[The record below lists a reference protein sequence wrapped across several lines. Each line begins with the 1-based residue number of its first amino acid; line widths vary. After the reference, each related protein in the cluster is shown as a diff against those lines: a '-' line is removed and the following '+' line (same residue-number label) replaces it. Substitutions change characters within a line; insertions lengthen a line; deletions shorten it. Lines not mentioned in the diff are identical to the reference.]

1 MSDLVVIARFTYRHD
16 GEFARG
22 FLKDAG
28 IPSQLSVDDA
38 AGHITFS
45 NVATLVVREEDAE
58 KARDV
63 LLAAEVEGVE

>member
-22 FLKDAG
+22 FLEGAG
-28 IPSQLSVDDA
+28 IPSQLAVDDA
-38 AGHITFS
+38 GGHVTFS

-58 KARDV
+58 EARRVLQAADIDV
-63 LLAAEVEGVE
+63 E